1 MTEPSDDDEHDDNI
15 YIYDGDDIVSLF
27 ATHVRVVPSAR
38 DMSYPSFMSCYR
50 LLEVELPEGLT
61 SIRRWTFGHCKSLRS
76 INIPS
81 TVTEIGGNAF
91 YNCVGLKEII
101 LPQSLLKLG
110 EGAFGSCISLEA
122 IHIPPLI
129 QTIEAKTFS
138 ECRRL
143 TEVMLPM
150 NLQEI
155 KERAFD
161 RCIALATIDFPSNLR
176 RIGEA
181 AFHDT
186 GLTEFTLPD
195 SVEVCGSFKNCQC
208 TNLRLPP
215 HFATLNFGIFHAP
228 DVSTVAIP
236 GSDTAN
242 SEVRERGRNRIVSIE
257 LPESITQIT
266 LPSTVSSALPDVRNI
281 AYPRG
286 CIIQVERFEDEKVR
300 TELFEEAYRLTRR
313 FDGLPLHKICYYHSY
328 HDTSDVLS
336 NMMKV
341 IYPKS
346 TRTRCGKL
354 NDTGKSRDVLG
365 MTPLHILSCSSKHS
379 LEMYQLLVEKY
390 PETLVTKDLSGD
402 IPLLY
407 VFWCNDS
414 KEIIAF
420 LAESYKTK
428 YPDYALRWEDMVLSL
443 VMYAPLPRIQILL
456 NTRVRYFPDEKCNL
470 IIAAI
475 ALARIIDLERSRV
488 RNQVDLMSKESV
500 RFLLNASIEER
511 ANALNVRRWRHILD
525 YQISMIC
532 TLPERLED
540 HTLFLFRTLDIF
552 ESIKEHTSLL
562 ELALWKAALSTD
574 RMYKKARIDNDTSL
588 SHRDHCRLHCG
599 AEIVIRNV
607 LPFVYGKPFFCN
619 NS

>member
-161 RCIALATIDFPSNLR
+161 HCIALVTIDFPSNLR

-181 AFHDT
+181 AFHNT

-195 SVEVCGSFKNCQC
+195 SVEVCGSFKHIKFANF
-208 TNLRLPP
+208 RLPP
-215 HFATLNFGIFHAP
+215 HFTTFDFGIFDAP

-236 GSDTAN
+236 GSDAAN
-242 SEVRERGRNRIVSIE
+242 SEVREHRRNRIISIE
-257 LPESITQIT
+257 LPESISTII
-266 LPSTVSSALPDVRNI
+266 LPSTVALALPDVRNI

-286 CIIQVERFEDEKVR
+286 CSVQIEGLEDEKAR
-300 TELFEEAYRLTRR
+300 CNLFAKAYRLKRR
-313 FDGLPLHKICYYHSY
+313 FDGLPLHEICYFHSY
-328 HDTSDVLS
+328 HDASEVLS

-341 IYPKS
+341 IHPKS

-354 NDTGKSRDVLG
+354 NDIGNSRDVFG
-365 MTPLHILSCSSKHS
+365 MTPLHILTCSSNHP
-379 LEMYQLLVEKY
+379 LEIYQLLVEKY
-390 PETLVTKDLSGD
+390 PETLVTKDMYGD
-402 IPLLY
+402 IPLVYAL
-407 VFWCNDS
+407 WCNAP

-420 LAESYKTK
+420 FAESYKTK
-428 YPDYALRWEDMVLSL
+428 CPDYSLQWEDMLLSL
-443 VMYAPLPRIQILL
+443 VIYAPLPRIQILL
-456 NTRVRYFPDEKCNL
+456 DTRERYFPDDGCNL
-470 IIAAI
+470 RNAAI
-475 ALARIIDLERSRV
+475 ELARIIDQQRDQIGIISA
-488 RNQVDLMSKESV
+488 ESV
-500 RFLLNASIEER
+500 RFLLNVSIEER
-511 ANALNVRRWRHILD
+511 ANALNVRRWRHLLD
-525 YQISMIC
+525 YQISTIC
-532 TLPERLED
+532 KLPERLKD
-540 HTLFLFRTLDIF
+540 HTLLLFRNLDIF
-552 ESIKEHTSLL
+552 EFIKEHTSLV

-574 RMYKKARIDNDTSL
+574 RVTKKARIDNATSL

-599 AEIVIRNV
+599 AEIVIPNV
-607 LPFVYGKPFFCN
+607 LPFLCGTILL
-619 NS
+619 SQ